1 MGKCFPVTIWVQLH
15 TVQSLLWPVLLSKCF
30 QWGTGLECRQTSL
43 TNSIIWVFLL
53 WCVQNVQKVTHLCH
67 LDGRI
72 IHCKAYISYV
82 NGALKNNS
90 KTSNIL
96 CKEYTH
102 WQQCVYS
109 FQTFTFL
116 LSFLFVN
123 DVFGEPRSPSFSV
136 ISSLLFF
143 SSCLSFSSSFFLT
156 STSSYL
162 FKIGRK

>member
-1 MGKCFPVTIWVQLH
+1 MLSSHYLSSASYSSESPLACFVVQVFSMGDRSWM
-15 TVQSLLWPVLLSKCF
+15 
-30 QWGTGLECRQTSL
+30 QTSL

-90 KTSNIL
+90 KISNIL